1 VSVLGRYV
9 HNLSVKLREAYER
22 VCKYLVRTKDLRLV
36 YSTPDRE
43 GMQGILY
50 GGRGSDWGG
59 CLDDCRS
66 TGSYLFF
73 FNGAG
78 VSWKVKLSQTACLST
93 QEAEYIALSEATK
106 EALNIR
112 MLLEQ
117 LGFGSPDPTT
127 LFCDNQGAIAMSL
140 HPSNKPATRHVNCR
154 IHMCRQHL
162 ELGHVKCK
170 FKRTVDL
177 TMDMLTKQTRT
188 PAPTHEKHTRTTTV
202 FGTQIAPLPLFAIKR
217 VCTVIC
223 PGNFFAGE

>member
-1 VSVLGRYV
+1 VSVLGRHV
-9 HNLSVKLREAYER
+9 HNPSVKLREAYER

-93 QEAEYIALSEATK
+93 QEAEYIALSEATI
-106 EALNIR
+106 LR
-112 MLLEQ
+112 
-117 LGFGSPDPTT
+117 S
-127 LFCDNQGAIAMSL
+127 S
-140 HPSNKPATRHVNCR
+140 
-154 IHMCRQHL
+154 QHL
-162 ELGHVKCK
+162 HALG
-170 FKRTVDL
+170 
-177 TMDMLTKQTRT
+177 
-188 PAPTHEKHTRTTTV
+188 TTWFWFT
-202 FGTQIAPLPLFAIKR
+202 
-217 VCTVIC
+217 
-223 PGNFFAGE
+223 